1 MSNKN
6 FGFGTQIRKSPY
18 FDSTVKWGAT
28 GFSVYNHM
36 YIPRDFGS
44 PEQNFWNLIEKS
56 ILCDVAV
63 ERQVEITGS
72 DAYKFIQLLTPRDL
86 SKLSVGQC
94 KYVLIVNN
102 DGGILNDPVLLRL
115 AENHFWLSLADSDVL
130 LWAQGVAVNSGLD
143 VKISEPDVSPLQLQG
158 PTSQEIMVKLFGE
171 DIRDLKYYWLR
182 EYQLDGIPLIVS
194 RTGWSSE
201 LGYEIYLRD
210 GSKGNEL
217 YEKIM
222 AAGKEHG
229 IQPGHTSSIRRI
241 EGGMLSYHADAD
253 IHTNPFELGLD
264 RLVNLDSEINFIGKK
279 ALKKIK
285 EKGISRKQVGLV
297 IDCAPLSG
305 PNTTFWPIK
314 KDRKQI
320 GKVTS
325 AVYSPRLKKNIA
337 LAMVSVEQSEI
348 DFIGKE
354 ALKKIKQEGIKRK
367 QVGLIIDCDPLS
379 GPNTTFW
386 PIEKDGKKIGKV
398 TSAVYSPRL
407 KKNIAL
413 AMIEIN
419 YSELGNRLDVQIHE
433 GKYSATIVEKPFYD
447 PKKNIVKS

>member
-1 MSNKN
+1 MLATSMSNKN

-44 PEQNFWNLIEKS
+44 PEQNFWNLIEKA

-63 ERQVEITGS
+63 ERQVEITGP
-72 DAYKFIQLLTPRDL
+72 DAFKFTQLLTPRDL

-94 KYVLIVNN
+94 KYVLITNN

-115 AENHFWLSLADSDVL
+115 AENHFWLSLADSDIL
-130 LWAQGVAVNSGLD
+130 LWAQGVAINSGLD

-158 PTSQEIMVKLFGE
+158 PTSGEIMVKIFGE
-171 DIRDLKYYWLR
+171 GIKDLKYYWLR
-182 EYQLDGIPLIVS
+182 EYDLDGIPLIVS

-210 GSKGNEL
+210 GSRGNEL

-222 AAGKEHG
+222 EAGKEHG
-229 IQPGHTSSIRRI
+229 LQPGHTSTIRRI

-253 IHTNPFELGLD
+253 IHTNPFELGFD
-264 RLVNLDSEINFIGKK
+264 RLVNLDMEANFIGKE

-285 EKGISRKQVGLV
+285 QNGIKRKQVGLEL
-297 IDCAPLSG
+297 DGEPLQG

-314 KDRKQI
+314 KDSTQI
-320 GKVTS
+320 GKISS

-337 LAMVSVEQSEI
+337 LGMV
-348 DFIGKE
+348 D
-354 ALKKIKQEGIKRK
+354 
-367 QVGLIIDCDPLS
+367 
-379 GPNTTFW
+379 
-386 PIEKDGKKIGKV
+386 
-398 TSAVYSPRL
+398 
-407 KKNIAL
+407 
-413 AMIEIN
+413 IN
-419 YSELGNRLDVQIHE
+419 YSEIGNKFEVTADD
-433 GKYSATIVEKPFYD
+433 KKFNCTIVEKPFYD
-447 PKKNIVKS
+447 PKKKIASS

>member
-1 MSNKN
+1 MSRKN

-18 FDSTVKWGAT
+18 FDATVKWGAT

-36 YIPRDFGS
+36 YIPRDFGN
-44 PEQNFWNLIEKS
+44 PEQNFWNLIKKS

-63 ERQVEITGS
+63 ERQVEITGP

-86 SKLSVGQC
+86 SKLSVRQC

-158 PTSQEIMVKLFGE
+158 PTSQKIMVKLFGE
-171 DIRDLKYYWLR
+171 DIRELKYYWLR
-182 EYQLDGIPLIVS
+182 EYKIDGIPLVVS

-210 GSKGNEL
+210 GSRGNEL

-222 AAGKEHG
+222 EAGNEHG

-253 IHTNPFELGLD
+253 IHTNPFELGFD
-264 RLVNLDSEINFIGKK
+264 RLVNLDNDIN
-279 ALKKIK
+279 
-285 EKGISRKQVGLV
+285 
-297 IDCAPLSG
+297 
-305 PNTTFWPIK
+305 
-314 KDRKQI
+314 
-320 GKVTS
+320 
-325 AVYSPRLKKNIA
+325 
-337 LAMVSVEQSEI
+337 
-348 DFIGKE
+348 FIGKE

-386 PIEKDGKKIGKV
+386 PIEKDTKTIGKV

-413 AMIEIN
+413 AMIEIGN
-419 YSELGNRLDVQIHE
+419 SKIGNELEVLAHN
-433 GKYSATIVEKPFYD
+433 GKFTAEVVEKPFYD
-447 PKKNIVKS
+447 PKKKIAIS

>member
-1 MSNKN
+1 MTNKN

-63 ERQVEITGS
+63 ERQVEITGP
-72 DAYKFIQLLTPRDL
+72 DAFKFTQLLTPRDL
-86 SKLSVGQC
+86 SKLAVGQC
-94 KYVLIVNN
+94 KYVLITNN
-102 DGGILNDPVLLRL
+102 EGGILNDPVLLRL
-115 AENHFWLSLADSDVL
+115 AENHFWLSLADSDIL
-130 LWAQGVAVNSGLD
+130 LWAQGVAVNSGLN
-143 VKISEPDVSPLQLQG
+143 VQIKEPDVSPLQLQG
-158 PTSQEIMVKLFGE
+158 PTSGEIMIKLFGE
-171 DIRDLKYYWLR
+171 DIKDLKYYWLR
-182 EYQLDGIPLIVS
+182 EYNLDGIPLIVS

-210 GSKGNEL
+210 GTKGNEL

-222 AAGKEHG
+222 EAGKEHG
-229 IQPGHTSSIRRI
+229 LQPGHTSSIRRI

-253 IHTNPFELGLD
+253 INTNPFELGFD
-264 RLVNLDSEINFIGKK
+264 RLVNLDSDINFIGKE

-285 EKGISRKQVGLV
+285 HNGITRKQVGIE
-297 IDCAPLSG
+297 IDCKPLSG
-305 PNTTFWPIK
+305 PNTTFWELK
-314 KDRKQI
+314 KNNVNI

-348 DFIGKE
+348 GNEF
-354 ALKKIKQEGIKRK
+354 QVTTNEGLFNCI
-367 QVGLIIDCDPLS
+367 V
-379 GPNTTFW
+379 
-386 PIEKDGKKIGKV
+386 
-398 TSAVYSPRL
+398 
-407 KKNIAL
+407 
-413 AMIEIN
+413 
-419 YSELGNRLDVQIHE
+419 
-433 GKYSATIVEKPFYD
+433 VEKPFYD
-447 PKKNIVKS
+447 PKKKIVST

>member
-63 ERQVEITGS
+63 ERQVEITGP

-86 SKLSVGQC
+86 SKLSIGQC

-130 LWAQGVAVNSGLD
+130 LWAQGVAINSGLD

-264 RLVNLDSEINFIGKK
+264 RLVNLESDIDFIGKK

-285 EKGISRKQVGLV
+285 Q
-297 IDCAPLSG
+297 D
-305 PNTTFWPIK
+305 
-314 KDRKQI
+314 
-320 GKVTS
+320 
-325 AVYSPRLKKNIA
+325 
-337 LAMVSVEQSEI
+337 
-348 DFIGKE
+348 
-354 ALKKIKQEGIKRK
+354 GIKRK
-367 QVGLIIDCDPLS
+367 QVGLIIDCNPLS

-386 PIEKDGKKIGKV
+386 PIEKDGKTIGKV
-398 TSAVYSPRL
+398 TSAIYSPRL

-413 AMIEIN
+413 AMIDIN
-419 YSELGNRLDVQIHE
+419 YSELENQLDIQTHE
-433 GKYSATIVEKPFYD
+433 GKYTAKIVEKPFYD
-447 PKKNIVKS
+447 PKKKIASS